1 MSSLIRSLTA
11 TKSSPTHVQSLRIRL
26 GGITAGDYLTWV
38 RDPEPPALDRGLRS
52 VATSAELRGEVVN
65 VKLVWT
71 GQPPTTP
78 SDAAAAAGFALT
90 PEVVAVHSATWT
102 ADRRH
107 RATAESRTDPGCFS
121 EPVSH
126 RASRRNARQLRP
138 ND

>member
-11 TKSSPTHVQSLRIRL
+11 AKHSTVHVQSLRIRL

-38 RDPEPPALDRGLRS
+38 RDAEPPALDRGLRS
-52 VATSAELRGEVVN
+52 VATRAELLGELVN
-65 VKLVWT
+65 VELVWT

-78 SDAAAAAGFALT
+78 SAAAAAAGFAVT

-102 ADRRH
+102 ADRH
-107 RATAESRTDPGCFS
+107 RATAGSRTDPGSFS

-138 ND
+138 AD